1 MCRMCEQTKSDKHN
15 TNKRHA
21 QTSKPDTCNS
31 TPHHKTHR
39 TTKLYTQI
47 GGVESMYSNEC

>member
-1 MCRMCEQTKSDKHN
+1 MCEQTKSDKHN